1 MLSSLSVVLKSRFYT
16 LYGWAIMDD
25 FGMVLVIIYNQE
37 FSGDIYFLIWEPYL
51 TAIIDPMHNT
61 TSLFKRYSV
70 ANSK

>member
-1 MLSSLSVVLKSRFYT
+1 
-16 LYGWAIMDD
+16 MDD

-51 TAIIDPMHNT
+51 IAIIDPMHNT